1 MPKFDTSTLR
11 QDNDLSAFDKEQIY
25 NGLDCCLT
33 FEVFEELDKILRERN
48 DPAFINVYNF
58 ERALQ
63 APAMDMMLR
72 GWKIDEY
79 ERHSNEAR
87 LQKDLTRLQNIL
99 NRYSFA
105 VWGKG
110 LNANSP
116 EQLKTFFY
124 GAMGIPEVSISFKG
138 IKRVSTNRE
147 ALEKVSDYFYALPIV
162 KCIFAIRDVSKLLSV
177 LRTEISSDG
186 RMRTSYN
193 IAGTETGRWSS
204 SKSVEGTGTNL
215 QNITPEL
222 RKMFISDKGKK
233 LIHVDLEQ
241 AESRVVGL
249 IFWALFGDRS
259 YLDAHESG
267 DLHTTNAMLL
277 WPALVHGKDSA
288 EIFFYLK
295 HTYRDMAKR
304 GGHLSNYRG
313 SAWMM
318 SRALHIPIPIAESFQ
333 DAYYRAYPSFQKWY
347 NWCARQIQLHSSL
360 TTPLGRQR
368 LFFGRDSDDAI
379 IREAI
384 AYIPQSTVAD
394 TTNTI
399 LYRIWEQMPEV
410 ELLGQTHDSIDFQCN
425 EDDVEKVI
433 DKFKNLSQI
442 EISWEGKSIIIP
454 VDIATGW
461 NWGLQERR
469 GLWTA
474 EQNPN
479 GLKKWKGTDGRK
491 RVCGLDRIMA

>member
-1 MPKFDTSTLR
+1 MKFDTGTLR
-11 QDNDLSAFDKEQIY
+11 QNSPLSAFDKEQIY
-25 NGLDCCLT
+25 NGLDCCVT
-33 FEVFEELDKILRERN
+33 FEVFEELDRQLRERN
-48 DPAFINVYNF
+48 DPSFQMVYDF
-58 ERALQ
+58 ERGLQ
-63 APAMDMMLR
+63 APAIDMMLR
-72 GWKIDEY
+72 GWKIDQY
-79 ERHSNEAR
+79 ERECNDKR
-87 LQKDLTRLQNIL
+87 LQKDLNRLEHIL
-99 NRYSFA
+99 DRYAKA

-110 LNANSP
+110 VNARSHD
-116 EQLKTFFY
+116 QLKAFFY
-124 GAMGIPEVSISFKG
+124 GAMGIPEVVISFKG
-138 IKRVSTNRE
+138 VKRVSVNRE
-147 ALEKVSDYFYALPIV
+147 ALEKVSNYFYALPIV

-204 SKSVEGTGTNL
+204 SKSIEGTGTNL

-222 RKMFISDKGKK
+222 RKMFVADEGKT

-267 DLHTTNAMLL
+267 DLHTTNAMRL
-277 WPALVHGKDSA
+277 WPDVVHGKDSA

-318 SRALHIPIPIAESFQ
+318 SRALHIPIQLAEQFQ
-333 DAYYRAYPSFQKWY
+333 EVYYGTYPSFSKWY
-347 NWCARQIQLHSSL
+347 NWCARQIQLHSTL

-368 LFFGRDSDDAI
+368 LFFGRDSDDNI

-399 LYRIWEQMPEV
+399 LWRLWDTMRDRI
-410 ELLGQTHDSIDFQCN
+410 ELLGQTHDSIDFQC
-425 EDDVEKVI
+425 ETGDEVGVI
-433 DKFKNLSQI
+433 EEFKKLAQT
-442 EISWEGKSIIIP
+442 EITWEGKSIVIP

-461 NWGLQERR
+461 NWAPHGKHPFKDP
-469 GLWTA
+469 A
-474 EQNPN
+474 SNPN
-479 GLKKWKGTDGRK
+479 GLKKWKGQDGRK
-491 RVCGLDRIMA
+491 RVSGLDRLVA